1 MELLLTKNPI
11 IGRIHSK
18 SVGDHFKDFVEK
30 ASLFNVATGFIS
42 NDSIAAL
49 KQILE
54 FREGA
59 LSLNLF
65 IGMNYLDGFTKLQ
78 YNAIKDLDSYL
89 QDNQL
94 GHVYLSPSALYHGKM
109 YSFEESSKCIGSF
122 VGSSNLGSFVGTG
135 NNYIESDVLFFDSE
149 AQKINQTIYSLIEL
163 LGKQLSDLPEVT
175 KFVPPDVKVLKD
187 FSYVEELLPQ
197 QLDEIKCSVTGKRVV
212 VPLKVEAKSNLNT
225 YFGKGKIKGK
235 YSPRGWYE
243 VELILPQA
251 LPNKDLFP
259 DRYHGPFHVVTSDG
273 FAFDC
278 ERQGTNSKNLR
289 SSKDLK
295 ILGRWI
301 KGQMENE
308 GALRIG
314 EPVTLETLERFGKRS
329 ILFEETSKNVWIISL
344 V

>member
-1 MELLLTKNPI
+1 MELLLSKNPI
-11 IGRIHSK
+11 IGRMHAK
-18 SVGDHFKDFVEK
+18 CVGDYFKRFVED
-30 ASLFNVATGFIS
+30 ATLFNVATGFIS

-54 FREGA
+54 FREGQ

-78 YNAIKDLDSYL
+78 YNAITDLEGFL
-89 QDNQL
+89 QQNKL
-94 GHVYLSPSALYHGKM
+94 GHVYLSPSALFHGKM
-109 YSFEESSKCIGSF
+109 YSFVKGSNCIGSF

-135 NNYIESDVLFFDSE
+135 NNYIESDILFLDRE
-149 AQKINQTIYSLIEL
+149 ATTINSSIKTIIQT
-163 LGKQLSDLPEVT
+163 LGAKLNDLPEIT
-175 KFVPPDVKVLKD
+175 SFVAPDIKVLRD
-187 FSYVEELLPQ
+187 YSYVEELSPQ
-197 QLDEIKCSVTGKRVV
+197 RLEQIKCSVTGRTIQ

-243 VELILPQA
+243 VELIVSKT
-251 LPNKDLFP
+251 LPNIDILP
-259 DRYHGPFHVVTSDG
+259 DKNHGPFHVVTSDG

-278 ERQGTNSKNLR
+278 ERQGDYSKNLR

-314 EPVTLETLERFGKRS
+314 EPVTSETLTKFGKSS
-329 ILFEETSKNVWIISL
+329 ILFEETTENVWIITL
-344 V
+344 E

>member
-225 YFGKGKIKGK
+225 YFGKGKINGK